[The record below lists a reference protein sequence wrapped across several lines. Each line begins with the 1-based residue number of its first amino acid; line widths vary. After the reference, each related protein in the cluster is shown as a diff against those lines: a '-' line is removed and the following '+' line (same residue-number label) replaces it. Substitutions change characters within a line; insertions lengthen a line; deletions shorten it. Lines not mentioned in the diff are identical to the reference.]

1 MEREE
6 QIENMLVGLMNF
18 LEIPTERKMLSLAI
32 IKSLQLHEEMLKW
45 VASFHDSEDTI
56 TLQSFTAKLN
66 ELIAE
71 KQINSK

>member
-1 MEREE
+1 MERREE
-6 QIENMLVGLMNF
+6 LEDILIGLM
-18 LEIPTERKMLSLAI
+18 
-32 IKSLQLHEEMLKW
+32 KSLGMSMYRGVFSMALIRSYQLHEKMIEW

-56 TLQSFTAKLN
+56 TLQNFTAKLN